1 MVDMYTEFFG
11 LHEAPFSIAPNPRYL
26 YMSEQ
31 HNEALAHLI
40 YGVQGQ
46 GGFVL
51 LTGEVGT
58 GKTTVCRCFL
68 EKMPKNVNVAFV
80 LNPKLGVDQLL
91 ETICDELGASYID
104 DKITIK
110 EYIDCLN
117 KHLLAAHSKG
127 QHTVLIIDEAQN
139 LAADVLEQLRLLTN
153 LETDEKKLLQIV
165 LLGQPE
171 LLDMFARP
179 ELRQLNQRV
188 TARFHLGPLNRK
200 EISAYVAHRLAV
212 GGSKRPFSIFPDPV
226 LNDLFRYS
234 KGVPRLINVICDRAM
249 LGAYVNETI
258 VVDRTIL
265 RKAAKEV
272 MGEQALQL
280 HLMPRWVPW
289 AAGATA
295 LTLLLGIGV
304 ALWSHY
310 HSDDASLTDS
320 VPMAPVPAEPQTLAK
335 PAEVALPPAVAPVA
349 VDPIVKLEWPSN
361 VPLQQSERL
370 AFQRLFSNWSV
381 SFTDDLK
388 KPCDFAVQKKLACFV
403 SHGTFDKLKSFNMPA
418 ILKIQEQNTTFYAVM
433 NSLDEKE
440 AILVYAGEEKTIPLN
455 QLKEKW
461 TGEFTVLW
469 QPPPNFKGEIGNG
482 TIGPVVKWLN
492 QQLQWVQ
499 DGISDQNDLPSFF
512 DDSLMERVK
521 RFQASVALPSTGT
534 ADVATLIH
542 LTRILNANAPRLM
555 PDAVVSQGAN

>member
-1 MVDMYTEFFG
+1 MYSEFFG
-11 LHEAPFSIAPNPRYL
+11 LHEPPFSIAPNPRYL

-31 HNEALAHLI
+31 HNEALAHLV

-68 EKMPKNVNVAFV
+68 EKMPKNVDVAFV

-117 KHLLAAHSKG
+117 KHLLLAHAKG
-127 QHTVLIIDEAQN
+127 RHTVLIIDEAQN
-139 LAADVLEQLRLLTN
+139 LSAEVLEQLRLLTN

-171 LLDMFARP
+171 LLELFARP

-200 EISAYVAHRLAV
+200 EVSAYVAHRLAV
-212 GGSKRPFSIFPDPV
+212 AGSKRPFSIFPDPV
-226 LNDLFRYS
+226 LNDLFRFS

-258 VVDRTIL
+258 VVDRIIL

-280 HLMPRWVPW
+280 NLIPRWVPW
-289 AAGATA
+289 AAAGT
-295 LTLLLGIGV
+295 LSTLLLSAAVIWSGMSEPEPAPAAPLPSPAIAELPV
-304 ALWSHY
+304 A
-310 HSDDASLTDS
+310 A
-320 VPMAPVPAEPQTLAK
+320 PAPVPMPVEAE
-335 PAEVALPPAVAPVA
+335 
-349 VDPIVKLEWPSN
+349 VKLEWPAN

-370 AFQRLFSNWSV
+370 AFQSLFSSWSI
-381 SFTDDLK
+381 SYTDNLK
-388 KPCDFAVQKKLACFV
+388 TPCDFALQKKTACYV
-403 SHGTFDKLKSFNMPA
+403 SHGTLEKLRSFNLPA
-418 ILKIQEQNTTFYAVM
+418 VLKIQEGDVIFHAVL
-433 NSLDEKE
+433 NGLNEKE
-440 AILVYAGEEKTIPLN
+440 ASVSYAGERKQIPLS

-461 TGEFTVLW
+461 TGEFTLLW
-469 QPPPNFKGEIGNG
+469 QPPPDFKGEIGNG

-492 QQLQWVQ
+492 KQLQWVQ
-499 DGISDQNDLPSFF
+499 DGNSVSGDLPSFF
-512 DDSLMERVK
+512 DETLMERVK
-521 RFQASVALPSTGT
+521 RFQASVALPSTGI

-542 LTRILNANAPRLM
+542 LTRIMNANAPRLM